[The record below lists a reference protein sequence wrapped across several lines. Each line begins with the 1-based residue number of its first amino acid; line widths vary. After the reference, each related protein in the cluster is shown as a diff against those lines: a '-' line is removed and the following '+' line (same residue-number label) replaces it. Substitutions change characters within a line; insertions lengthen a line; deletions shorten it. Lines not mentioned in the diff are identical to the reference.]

1 VSGMRVGTP
10 LENWRVSENRLSAI
24 EQQIAELSR
33 RELPSWADARRLIL
47 LQRARETAKRSAD
60 KCWTL
65 LVEGLRAHPATP
77 LEDWRMS
84 ENRLSA
90 IEQQIAELSRHEQ
103 PSGVEARQ
111 LTLLQRARETAKQSA
126 DKCWA
131 LLVEDLRVHPPA
143 SDPPSTR

>member
-1 VSGMRVGTP
+1 MRVGTP

-33 RELPSWADARRLIL
+33 HD
-47 LQRARETAKRSAD
+47 
-60 KCWTL
+60 
-65 LVEGLRAHPATP
+65 
-77 LEDWRMS
+77 
-84 ENRLSA
+84 
-90 IEQQIAELSRHEQ
+90 Q

-131 LLVEDLRVHPPA
+131 LLLEDLRLRSPT
-143 SDPPSTR
+143 SEPPSSL